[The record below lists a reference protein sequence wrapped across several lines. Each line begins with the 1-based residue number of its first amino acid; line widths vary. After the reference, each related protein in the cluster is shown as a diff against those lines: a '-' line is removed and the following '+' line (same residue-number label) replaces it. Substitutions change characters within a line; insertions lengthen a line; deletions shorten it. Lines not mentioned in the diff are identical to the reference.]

1 MKVKIEKLD
10 NFGRGITYINNKI
23 CFIEN
28 ALINEEVEINITK
41 ENNKFIE
48 AEVINYITK
57 SPIRVKEEC
66 PYSSICGGCNLSHI
80 SFNDEN
86 NFKEQK
92 VKELLTKFT
101 NIDSNIVDSI
111 SYHDRDKYRNKIILH
126 GNNKTLGLYKKHSNE
141 VIEIDKCLLV
151 DDKVNDL
158 INLIKS
164 LNNELVEVIIKETND
179 NKDLMV
185 SIKGNINNIDLLLD
199 KVKVLIINDKYY
211 TKDKVLINP
220 ICNYK
225 YYESINS
232 FFQVNKTLT
241 KNLYDEALNIVKC
254 KNPNKVLDLY
264 CGTGTIGI
272 YVSKYCNEVIGI
284 DYNKSN
290 IEDANNNKILNNI
303 NNINFICDK
312 VENKIDTFKDIDLII
327 VDPPRAGLDNKTKD
341 YLKIINPET
350 IIYISC
356 DPVTLFRDLKDLE
369 DTYNVLSIKPYN
381 MFPRCYHV
389 ENVVLLCHKENK

>member
-10 NFGRGITYINNKI
+10 NFGRGITFINNKI
-23 CFIEN
+23 CFVDN
-28 ALINEEVEINITK
+28 ALSTEEVEINITK
-41 ENNKFIE
+41 ENNKFME

-57 SPIRVKEEC
+57 SNKRIKEEC
-66 PYSSICGGCNLSHI
+66 PYSSICGGCNINHLSYT
-80 SFNDEN
+80 DEN

-92 VKELLTKFT
+92 VKELLNKFT
-101 NIDSNIVDSI
+101 SLNSNLVESI
-111 SYHDRDKYRNKIILH
+111 TYHDRNKYRNKIVLH

-141 VIEIDKCLLV
+141 VIEIDKCLLA
-151 DDKVNDL
+151 DDKVNEI
-158 INLIKS
+158 INLIKI
-164 LNNELVEVIIKETND
+164 LNNGIEEVIIKETND

-220 ICNYK
+220 IGSKK

-241 KNLYDEALNIVKC
+241 KNLYDEALNVVKV
-254 KNPNKVLDLY
+254 KKPNKVLDLY

-272 YVSKYCNEVIGI
+272 YVSEYCNEVIGI

-290 IEDANNNKILNNI
+290 IEDANNNKVLNNI
-303 NNINFICDK
+303 NNISFICDK

-327 VDPPRAGLDNKTKD
+327 VDPPRAGLDNKTKE
-341 YLKIINPET
+341 YLKRISPET
-350 IIYISC
+350 IVYISC

-389 ENVVLLCHKENK
+389 ETVCVLERK